1 MKTVSVLTLSI
12 LLLAACNRTSLTK
25 EQAIQVIRE
34 VKKYPR
40 VFERDVNTTDA
51 VAARSLL
58 DAGLEADGMVTIDKT
73 QKLKDIGNPIIH
85 FTDKAKP
92 FLIRKDPKYDYIQV
106 VKIADAD
113 LGEITAIKV
122 LEDKKSATVE
132 YTVVHKNITPFAK
145 LINKDMTKP
154 DTLKAGLSLFDTGW
168 KLDKSRY

>member
-1 MKTVSVLTLSI
+1 M
-12 LLLAACNRTSLTK
+12 TK

-34 VKKYPR
+34 VKKYPH
-40 VFERDVNTTDA
+40 VFEHDVNTTDA

-58 DAGLEADGMVTIDKT
+58 DAGLEADGIVTIDKT
-73 QKLKDIGNPIIH
+73 QKLKDICNPIIH

-92 FLIRKDPKYDYIQV
+92 FLIREDPKYNYTQV
-106 VKIADAD
+106 VKIADVD
-113 LGEITAIKV
+113 LGEVTAIRM

-145 LINKDMTKP
+145 LINKDMTRP
-154 DTLKAGLSLFDTGW
+154 DTLRVELALFDTGW